1 MKWLNDLPFRIK
13 LLIPISIIICTLVA
27 ASVAGVTR
35 LAQIKQALDETVD
48 VSLPAVNYLV
58 EADRDLQRVIVAERS
73 LFFVD
78 PESSDYEEFRSAQQR
93 KMSEARERMAKAETL
108 AATPELHALFE
119 QYQQRRERW
128 EQTTRHIVEL
138 LGMQTRQSITKAM
151 QLTVG
156 DGAKQFEDMRAV
168 IQDLIGATRAQA
180 AQARSTAQDAFVS
193 GRNAVLLSCA
203 AGIAIGVL
211 MAIFLPRLIVRPLQ
225 EIVCGIRDIA
235 EGEGDLSRRVDVAGR
250 DELGQLAQAFNAFLD
265 NLQGLVSE
273 VSAATV
279 RLAAAAEQMSV
290 VTDETSCGITQQ
302 RSATNHVATAMN
314 QMTAT
319 VHEVARNASGA
330 AEAAQRANGQAG
342 HGKQEVL
349 HTIDAIDALAHE
361 VEQAAEVIHKL
372 ESDSDD
378 IGMVLD
384 VITGVAEQTNLL
396 ALNAAIE
403 AARAGDQGRGFAV
416 VADEVRTLAARTAQS
431 TQEIR
436 QMIERLQAGAKR
448 AVAVMDEGR
457 NKAQAGVEQAA
468 RAGESLESIA
478 QGVATISD
486 MNAQIASAAEEQT
499 AVAEDVNRNVVA
511 ISQIADQSSERGTHA
526 TSSSAEVARQAERL
540 RTLTARF
547 KV

>member
-13 LLIPISIIICTLVA
+13 LLIPIGIIICTLVA
-27 ASVAGVTR
+27 VTVAGVTR

-93 KMSEARERMAKAETL
+93 KMTEARERMAKAEAL

-128 EQTTRHIVEL
+128 EQTAQHIVEL
-138 LGMQTRQSITKAM
+138 LGAQTRQSITKAM

-156 DGAKQFEDMRAV
+156 DGARQFEDMRAV
-168 IQDLIGATRAQA
+168 IQELIGATRAQA
-180 AQARSTAQDAFVS
+180 ARARSTAQDAFVS
-193 GRNAVLLSCA
+193 GRNAVFVSCA

-235 EGEGDLSRRVDVAGR
+235 EGEGDLSRRVNVAGR
-250 DELGQLAQAFNAFLD
+250 DELGQLAQAFNAFVD

-279 RLAAAAEQMSV
+279 RLAAAAEQMSII
-290 VTDETSCGITQQ
+290 TDETSCGISQQ
-302 RSATNHVATAMN
+302 RSATDQVATAMN

-330 AEAAQRANGQAG
+330 AEAAQRANGQAS
-342 HGKQEVL
+342 HGKREVL
-349 HTIDAIDALAHE
+349 HTIDVIDALAHE

-384 VITGVAEQTNLL
+384 VITGIAEQTNLL

-416 VADEVRTLAARTAQS
+416 VADEVRTLAARTEQS

-457 NKAQAGVEQAA
+457 SKAQAGVEQAA

-478 QGVATISD
+478 QGVAAISD

-499 AVAEDVNRNVVA
+499 AVAEDVNRNVVD
-511 ISQIADQSSERGTHA
+511 ISQIADQSSERGEHA
-526 TSSSAEVARQAERL
+526 MASSAEVARLAERL